1 MAGVYISL
9 GGLWTMTVA
18 GGTLSDNK
26 ALNSF
31 LGAICFPYVLMVILF
46 TGAELFTGNIMVDT
60 IGLLN
65 RTITPVKAARHLLMS
80 YFGNFVG
87 CVLTAFFLVWLGE
100 SLRDANLGYA
110 QYSAELVMKKVNDYG
125 WGMYLVK
132 GIFCNML
139 VCLAVYMSIISES
152 QEGKILSIW

>member
-9 GGLWTMTVA
+9 GGLWTMTIA

-65 RTITPVKAARHLLMS
+65 RTITPVKAARHLLIS

-87 CVLTAFFLVWLGE
+87 FPFLIAHL
-100 SLRDANLGYA
+100 
-110 QYSAELVMKKVNDYG
+110 
-125 WGMYLVK
+125 
-132 GIFCNML
+132 
-139 VCLAVYMSIISES
+139 
-152 QEGKILSIW
+152 